1 MIVHNGLSAPIDGRT
16 LARLRFR
23 SASKFLAP
31 LAALIKQGLGGVKK
45 SGTTPMGRAMSHL
58 LTAGFNDK
66 YPGLEIDP
74 GKVKLSDGNL
84 DNPTEVKLALH
95 GDRMTISWAT
105 EMLNP
110 FNAYDDDLVI
120 VCAYNVAA
128 RCAVLQEGEVQRK
141 DAQAIVVLPADFL
154 EETTHLYLLT
164 HTRDGKRFSRNIYLG
179 SRTAENRI
187 INEKRST

>member
-1 MIVHNGLSAPIDGRT
+1 MIVHNGISALMDGRT

-45 SGTTPMGRAMSHL
+45 PGTTPMGRAMSHL

-74 GKVKLSDGNL
+74 SKVKLSDGNL
-84 DNPTEVKLALH
+84 DNPPEVKLALH

-141 DAQAIVVLPADFL
+141 DGQATVVLPAEFL
-154 EETTHLYLLT
+154 GETTHLYLLT
-164 HTRDGKRFSRNIYLG
+164 HTRDKKRFSRNIYLG
-179 SRTAENRI
+179 AFPADNG
-187 INEKRST
+187 

>member
-1 MIVHNGLSAPIDGRT
+1 MIVHNGISSLVDGRT

-45 SGTTPMGRAMSHL
+45 PGTTPMGKAMSHL
-58 LTAGFNDK
+58 LTSGFSGK

-84 DNPTEVKLALH
+84 DNPQDVQVALFR
-95 GDRMTISWAT
+95 DNVNISWST

-110 FNAYDDDLVI
+110 FNAHDDDVI
-120 VCAYNVAA
+120 LVCAYSVAA
-128 RCAVLQEGEVQRK
+128 RYAVLQEGVVQRK
-141 DAQAIVVLPADFL
+141 DGQAIVVLPAVFL
-154 EETTHLYLLT
+154 REITHLYLLT

-179 SRTAENRI
+179 ACTAENGI
-187 INEKRST
+187 IKK